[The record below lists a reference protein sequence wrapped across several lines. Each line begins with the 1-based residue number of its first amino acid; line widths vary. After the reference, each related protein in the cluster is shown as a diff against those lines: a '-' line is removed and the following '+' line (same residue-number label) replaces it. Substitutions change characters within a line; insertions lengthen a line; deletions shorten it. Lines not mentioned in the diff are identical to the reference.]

1 MFGKYKG
8 TRKLISELLLLGM
21 LVVSFT
27 VVLLLAVLLD
37 SAVGMFLALV
47 LGMILYKLY

>member
-1 MFGKYKG
+1 MF
-8 TRKLISELLLLGM
+8 ELLLLGM

-37 SAVGMFLALV
+37 SAVGAFLALV